1 MFIVIAKLSEGR
13 RRTREEKKKNRLSD
27 RVEMGL
33 NSWRIVYNVS
43 GLFVERKK
51 PGEVGL
57 RLVLRLESLKEL
69 GLISCGGGGKK
80 KLEN

>member
-13 RRTREEKKKNRLSD
+13 RKTREEKKTTVRLSGDGTKFVENRLYCV
-27 RVEMGL
+27 RV
-33 NSWRIVYNVS
+33 VYR
-43 GLFVERKK
+43 EKK

-69 GLISCGGGGKK
+69 GLISCGGGGNWKIS
-80 KLEN
+80 